1 MCDRTT
7 TTVEGE
13 GTLETQRAAAERHLS
28 ALCVCGSSPL
38 LKFRQK
44 LQCIVA
50 VDPTELGGTE
60 TRRLYTS
67 SRRGNVTERKI
78 RPEDN
83 LSSRNKELQR
93 LQLNRIRRACSVIKE
108 PPDVIQTRVGIR
120 DFSQAVCR
128 YLIA

>member
-1 MCDRTT
+1 MTARFSWNQGNTR
-7 TTVEGE
+7 GHRPR
-13 GTLETQRAAAERHLS
+13 LQQMSLRFL
-28 ALCVCGSSPL
+28 PL
-38 LKFRQK
+38 LKFHQNF
-44 LQCIVA
+44 QGIVA
-50 VDPTELGGTE
+50 VDPTELGCTE
-60 TRRLYTS
+60 TGRLHTS

-93 LQLNRIRRACSVIKE
+93 LQLNRIRRARRVIKE
-108 PPDVIQTRVGIR
+108 PPDVIQTRVRIR